1 VAVQAQAIVYACW
14 LAAMARASNS
24 ASIPEVVKCIRAN
37 FDSFELAKESN
48 PEKVVAL
55 YKKFLL
61 DLLQVTSRPL
71 KNLLSKSLLKAFE
84 KVCPSLR
91 LSSGPIRLRQL
102 FNTAGL
108 RANP

>member
-1 VAVQAQAIVYACW
+1 MAVQAQAIVCACW

-24 ASIPEVVKCIRAN
+24 ASI
-37 FDSFELAKESN
+37 LAKESN

-71 KNLLSKSLLKAFE
+71 KNLPSKSLLKAFE

-108 RANP
+108 RPNP